1 MGIYLGSIPVG
12 FTISMLDPASEFQI
26 WKTLDMTNASMLG
39 GAVPSDSDY
48 EEAYVAYKNLV
59 EIILGGLNG

>member
-1 MGIYLGSIPVG
+1 MGVYLGKLPVG
-12 FTISMLDPASEFQI
+12 VVISMLDPASEFQI
-26 WKTLDMTNASMLG
+26 WKTMDLTDVNMSG
-39 GAVPSDSDY
+39 GEVPSDSDY

>member
-1 MGIYLGSIPVG
+1 MGVYLGRIPVG

-39 GAVPSDSDY
+39 GDVPSDSDY
-48 EEAYVAYKNLV
+48 EEAYIIYKKLV
-59 EIILGGLNG
+59 ETILGGLNG